1 MTSSILMTPGFIS
14 SLLRI
19 PSLPRNNWYHIA
31 AVTLSILNRP
41 EEISLVY
48 KYVINDDRCTIP
60 GSDAADYVAE
70 ERRWLARGGGEGRER
85 VGRIEK
91 MAKSDGNVE
100 EQEERRESALR
111 VVRRMREALVK
122 SAAVGGLPKVC
133 LMESI

>member
-1 MTSSILMTPGFIS
+1 MTPGFIS

-41 EEISLVY
+41 EEVPLIY
-48 KYVINDDRCTIP
+48 KYAINDDRCTIP
-60 GSDAADYVAE
+60 GSDTAEYVAE
-70 ERRWLARGGGEGRER
+70 ERRWLARGGGEARER
-85 VGRIEK
+85 VGRIES
-91 MAKSDGNVE
+91 MTRSDGSGDGE
-100 EQEERRESALR
+100 EKRESALR

-133 LMESI
+133 FLF